1 MGQNFIGK
9 DWRAKRDLS
18 ATEISKDFA
27 IYIVDCEY
35 LYKTEDN
42 NNIAF
47 DRIQCTDIAGDIN
60 TPVAQIPTF

>member
-1 MGQNFIGK
+1 MMEQNFIGK

-35 LYKTEDN
+35 L
-42 NNIAF
+42 
-47 DRIQCTDIAGDIN
+47 
-60 TPVAQIPTF
+60 